1 MKKSFSLFA
10 AVLGVLSLAPIA
22 AFAQNAQGVLTTIID
37 LINTIITILIIAA
50 IAYFIYTVVKYI
62 MGKGKSE
69 EIVNGLIGLFVI
81 VAFWGI
87 IRIVQNTFGLDDS
100 NQIQIQDV
108 PCIQGIPQVEGGC

>member
-22 AFAQNAQGVLTTIID
+22 AFAQNAQGVLITILG
-37 LINTIITILIIAA
+37 LINTVITILIIAA

-62 MGKGKSE
+62 MGKGDSGA
-69 EIVNGLIGLFVI
+69 IVNGLIGLFVI

-87 IRIVQNTFGLDDS
+87 IRIVQNTFGLDNN
-100 NQIQIQDV
+100 NQIQTQDL
-108 PCIQGIPQVEGGC
+108 PCVQGVNC